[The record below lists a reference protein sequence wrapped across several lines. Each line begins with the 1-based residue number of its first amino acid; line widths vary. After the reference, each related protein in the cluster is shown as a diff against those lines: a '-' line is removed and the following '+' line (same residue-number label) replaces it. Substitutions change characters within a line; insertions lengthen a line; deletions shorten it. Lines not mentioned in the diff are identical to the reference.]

1 MAFIK
6 IKDKKNV
13 EAIINTDM
21 IYKIAKVEAK
31 NGYYFVFFSNGS
43 RPYEYDHNEIKKIF
57 DAIGESLDW

>member
-21 IYKIAKVEAK
+21 ICMISKERNEYIMLLSS
-31 NGYYFVFFSNGS
+31 GFSDCYYHS
-43 RPYEYDHNEIKKIF
+43 EIKKIF
-57 DAIGESLDW
+57 DAIGESLD

>member
-21 IYKIAKVEAK
+21 ICCIAKHFD
-31 NGYYFVFFSNGS
+31 GYFVKLSGDGS
-43 RPYEYDHNEIKKIF
+43 AYIYNDNEIKKIF